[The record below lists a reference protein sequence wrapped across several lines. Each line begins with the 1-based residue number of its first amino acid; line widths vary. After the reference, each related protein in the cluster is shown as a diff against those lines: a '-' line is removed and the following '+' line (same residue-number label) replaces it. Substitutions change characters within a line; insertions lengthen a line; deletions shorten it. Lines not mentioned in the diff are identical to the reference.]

1 MVVDFVT
8 FDNISYL
15 FPQRKPFENRKLK
28 FRAKILNNET
38 AAHRSCQSFESVKK
52 CVREKLT
59 I

>member
-28 FRAKILNNET
+28 FRAKIKQRDG
-38 AAHRSCQSFESVKK
+38 AHRSCQSFESVKK

>member
-8 FDNISYL
+8 FDNISDL

-28 FRAKILNNET
+28 FRAKIKQLDGC
-38 AAHRSCQSFESVKK
+38 ASLVSV
-52 CVREKLT
+52 